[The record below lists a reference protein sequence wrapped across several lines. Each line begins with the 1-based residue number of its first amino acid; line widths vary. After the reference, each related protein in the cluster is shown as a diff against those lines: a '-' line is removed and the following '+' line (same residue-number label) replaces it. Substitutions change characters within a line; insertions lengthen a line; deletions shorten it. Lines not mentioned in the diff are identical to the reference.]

1 MKQDFFDLLSDHR
14 VDVSQRWSK
23 VKDKL
28 ETDQRYK
35 AVESSAARE
44 ELYKQYV
51 EKQAKV
57 RTVSLVFLIHQNK
70 TPRLLGLR
78 LEKRSEYTC
87 LCVVQNV
94 DAEEEKELERQAR
107 VEASLRERE
116 REVQRA
122 RSEQTKEIDRER
134 EQHKREEAVQHLKAL
149 MSDMVSDHCCICRCL
164 ISYFVS
170 YYFVIYI

>member
-1 MKQDFFDLLSDHR
+1 MKQDFFDLLSDHH

-57 RTVSLVFLIHQNK
+57 RGM
-70 TPRLLGLR
+70 LL
-78 LEKRSEYTC
+78 
-87 LCVVQNV
+87 LCMRHFYR
-94 DAEEEKELERQAR
+94 DA
-107 VEASLRERE
+107 
-116 REVQRA
+116 
-122 RSEQTKEIDRER
+122 TKAMWKNMN
-134 EQHKREEAVQHLKAL
+134 Q
-149 MSDMVSDHCCICRCL
+149 
-164 ISYFVS
+164 
-170 YYFVIYI
+170 

>member
-1 MKQDFFDLLSDHR
+1 MLIELRLNLTVFWQALTNEVKLCFWLQVKLDFFDLLSDHH

-57 RTVSLVFLIHQNK
+57 RTVSLVLLIHQDE
-70 TPRLLGLR
+70 TPRRLGLR
-78 LEKRSEYTC
+78 LEKRIEYKC
-87 LCVVQNV
+87 LCVV
-94 DAEEEKELERQAR
+94 
-107 VEASLRERE
+107 
-116 REVQRA
+116 
-122 RSEQTKEIDRER
+122 
-134 EQHKREEAVQHLKAL
+134 
-149 MSDMVSDHCCICRCL
+149 
-164 ISYFVS
+164 
-170 YYFVIYI
+170 